1 MVVCHMTSAHSPLDD
16 RIFYKE
22 CVSLSNAGYTT
33 YLVASGYTQDKSGV
47 HIIGVGDVPASRF
60 RRMVVW
66 AYQIYLAAFKLD
78 ADVYHIHDPEL
89 LPYALLLRKKGKKV
103 IFDSHEFY
111 PLQIKVKQWIPRSIR
126 NLVSTLYL
134 KYESFVFRR
143 IDAVIYV
150 AEPLPEFDFQSRTQ
164 RCELI
169 GNYPILNE
177 FQMNVSPKY
186 NGRAICYVGGLS
198 YNRGLKYLVQAAH
211 AAKVILYLAG
221 SFESEEFRLE
231 LETLPEYSC
240 VRFFG
245 FLDRA
250 GISDLLSKSSVGCVT
265 LLKVGQYESMHN
277 FGVKTLE
284 YMAAALPIIATNVPF
299 HVDML
304 EKKLKCGVCVEPD
317 DVAALTATIL
327 AIVNDPIMAKRMGE
341 NGRRAILE
349 RYNWGNEEKKLLAL
363 YESLLGI
370 HQQETR

>member
-1 MVVCHMTSAHSPLDD
+1 MIKVCHMTSAHATTDV
-16 RIFYKE
+16 RIFRKE
-22 CVSLSNAGYTT
+22 CCSLVAAGYDV
-33 YLVASGYTQDKSGV
+33 YLVAHGESREQDNV
-47 HIIGVGDVPASRF
+47 HIVGIGDKPGSRIKRMWVGARNVYR
-60 RRMVVW
+60 
-66 AYQIYLAAFKLD
+66 AAVKID
-78 ADVYHIHDPEL
+78 AQVYHIHDPEL

-169 GNYPILNE
+169 GNYPILNQ

-198 YNRGLKYLVQAAH
+198 HNRGLKYLVQAAH

-221 SFESEEFRLE
+221 NFESEEFRLE

-240 VRFFG
+240 VHFFG

-284 YMAAALPIIATNVPF
+284 YMAAALPIIATNIPF

-327 AIVNDPIMAKRMGE
+327 AIVNDPVRAKRMGE
-341 NGRRAILE
+341 NGRRAFLNE
-349 RYNWGNEEKKLLAL
+349 YNWSSEEKKLIAL
-363 YESLLGI
+363 Y
-370 HQQETR
+370 QQMEVFL